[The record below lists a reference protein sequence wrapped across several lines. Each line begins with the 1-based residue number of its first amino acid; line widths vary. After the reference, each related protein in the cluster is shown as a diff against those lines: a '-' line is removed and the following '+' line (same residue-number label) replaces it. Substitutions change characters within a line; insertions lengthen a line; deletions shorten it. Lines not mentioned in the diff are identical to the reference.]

1 MGGSS
6 QGPGRHHLYAR
17 CPPHLGGT
25 AISGHGGQSAAP
37 RSYQGAAGEPS
48 DTGRGTRARQT
59 EGALVKNWAAKVLL
73 FVIASILLST
83 PALPRSARSTPKAR
97 STRSYT
103 RSTPKARSTRNT
115 TRSSRSTRCISCAR
129 DSQGKSQR
137 SAIAKRAFRQSHPCP
152 STGRT
157 SGACSGYVIDHVKA
171 LKHGGADE
179 PGNMQWQ
186 TTAAAKAK
194 DRVE

>member
-1 MGGSS
+1 MM
-6 QGPGRHHLYAR
+6 RRL
-17 CPPHLGGT
+17 
-25 AISGHGGQSAAP
+25 
-37 RSYQGAAGEPS
+37 
-48 DTGRGTRARQT
+48 
-59 EGALVKNWAAKVLL
+59 LL
-73 FVIASILLST
+73 FVFATVLLAA
-83 PALPRSARSTPKAR
+83 PALPRSTRFTSKAR
-97 STRSYT
+97 STRSY
-103 RSTPKARSTRNT
+103 ARSTSKAKSTRTT
-115 TRSSRSTRCISCAR
+115 TRSSRSTRCTSCAR
-129 DSQGKSQR
+129 DSHGKVQR
-137 SAIAKRAFRQSHPCP
+137 SAIAKRAFRRSNPCP